1 MNYKYIDT
9 HSHLHSN
16 SFDMDREGI
25 LTRMREASIA
35 TIVIGTDILES
46 EKAVILADTE
56 DNVWASVGL
65 HPADNVYEEF
75 NYELYKNLAEHKKVV
90 AIGECG
96 LDYFYIENFFTRDKE
111 KSEKINW
118 NKDAEQD
125 RQQNIFSQHIDLA
138 SEMDLPLM
146 LHIRDVEGS
155 LAAYEDAIQIIKSAK
170 EKYQNIRGN
179 VHFFASTAEIAK
191 QFVELGF
198 TVSFTGVITF
208 THDYDEMI
216 KSLPVKC
223 LHAETDSPYVTP
235 NPVRGT
241 VNNPNNVVYVVKK
254 LAELRGETEENMAK
268 ILMENAERMYK
279 FN

>member
-16 SFDMDREGI
+16 SFDMDRESI
-25 LTRMREASIA
+25 LTSMREASIA

-56 DNVWASVGL
+56 ENVWASVGL
-65 HPADNVYEEF
+65 HPADNVHEEF
-75 NYELYKNLAEHKKVV
+75 NYEMYKNMAEHKKVV

-96 LDYFYIENFFTRDKE
+96 LDYFYIENFFEADKE
-111 KSEKINW
+111 KNEKINW
-118 NKDAEQD
+118 NKDAEED
-125 RQQNIFSQHIDLA
+125 RQQNIFVQHIDLA

-146 LHIRDVEGS
+146 LHIRDIDGS
-155 LAAYEDAIQIIKSAK
+155 TAAYEDAIQIIKNAK
-170 EKYQNIRGN
+170 QKYENVRGN
-179 VHFFASTAEIAK
+179 VHFFASTADIAK

-208 THDYDEMI
+208 THDYDEVI
-216 KSLPVKC
+216 KSLPIES

-254 LAELRGETEENMAK
+254 LAELRGESEDK
-268 ILMENAERMYK
+268 IAEILIENAKRLYK
-279 FN
+279 FD

>member
-1 MNYKYIDT
+1 MDYKYIDT

-16 SFDMDREGI
+16 SFDIDRESI
-25 LTRMREASIA
+25 LARMRENSIA

-56 DNVWASVGL
+56 ENVWASVGL
-65 HPADNVYEEF
+65 HPADNVHEEF
-75 NYELYKNLAEHKKVV
+75 NYEMYKNMAEHKKVV

-96 LDYFYIENFFTRDKE
+96 LDYFYIENFFDRDKQ
-111 KSEKINW
+111 KNEKINW

-125 RQQNIFSQHIDLA
+125 RQQNIFIQHIDLA
-138 SEMDLPLM
+138 AEMDLPLM
-146 LHIRDVEGS
+146 LHIRDVDGATS
-155 LAAYEDAIQIIKSAK
+155 AYDDAIQIIKKAK

-179 VHFFASTAEIAK
+179 VHFFASTTDIAK

-208 THDYDEMI
+208 THDYEKTI
-216 KSLPVKC
+216 KSLPIES

-241 VNNPNNVVYVVKK
+241 VNNPNNVVYVVRK

-268 ILMENAERMYK
+268 ILIENAKRLYK

>member
-1 MNYKYIDT
+1 
-9 HSHLHSN
+9 
-16 SFDMDREGI
+16 MDREGI
-25 LTRMREASIA
+25 LTSMREKSVA

-56 DNVWASVGL
+56 GNVWASVGL
-65 HPADNVYEEF
+65 HPADNIYEEF

-96 LDYFYIENFFTRDKE
+96 LDYFYIEKFFEADKE

-125 RQQNIFSQHIDLA
+125 RQQNIFIEHIRLA

-155 LAAYEDAIQIIKSAK
+155 LSAYEDAIQIIKNAK

-179 VHFFASTAEIAK
+179 VHFFASTTDIAK
-191 QFVELGF
+191 QFVDLGF

-208 THDYDEMI
+208 AHDYDEVI
-216 KSLPVKC
+216 KSLPIES

-241 VNNPNNVVYVVKK
+241 VNNPNNVIYVVNK
-254 LAELRGETEENMAK
+254 LAELRGENEDKMAEM
-268 ILMENAERMYK
+268 LMENAKRLYK

>member
-16 SFDMDREGI
+16 SFDMEREGI

-56 DNVWASVGL
+56 ENVWASVGL
-65 HPADNVYEEF
+65 HPADNVHEEF
-75 NYELYKNLAEHKKVV
+75 NYEMYKNMAEHKKVV

-111 KSEKINW
+111 KNEKINW
-118 NKDAEQD
+118 DKDAEKE
-125 RQQNIFSQHIDLA
+125 RQKNIFIQHIDLA

-146 LHIRDVEGS
+146 LHVRDVEGS
-155 LAAYEDAIQIIKSAK
+155 VSAYEDAIKIIENAK
-170 EKYQNIRGN
+170 QKYENLRGN
-179 VHFFASTAEIAK
+179 VHFFASTIDIAK
-191 QFVELGF
+191 QFVDLGF

-208 THDYDEMI
+208 SKDYDEVI
-216 KSLPVKC
+216 KSLPIEY
-223 LHAETDSPYVTP
+223 LHAETDSPYVSP
-235 NPVRGT
+235 SPVRGT

-254 LAELRGETEENMAK
+254 LAELRGESEEKMGE
-268 ILMENAERMYK
+268 ILMENAKRLYK